1 VEWVETTG
9 RTVAEAL
16 DRALDQLGV
25 DEQEAEVEVVDEPQK
40 GLFGRLRVEARVRA
54 RVRPATPRPKA
65 ERRDRRRRG
74 EGGGRDRERDRRG
87 RGGSGAKGRGRG
99 GPGSSRNGDGRD
111 RDRGRDG
118 RDGGDAA
125 GNEAARVGAGGAEGS
140 AVDGGSGDQA
150 VATRTATGSGAS
162 TAGGG
167 SESGNVRK
175 RRRRRRSGSAN
186 TQGAVVANTNQ
197 ASTDELRPTLD
208 LDEQRAAVEEFLT
221 GLVGAFGRPEA
232 TVSVEAAEDDNTLEA
247 EVNGEEL
254 GLLVGPKGATL
265 QAVHELV
272 RSMVQRRFVG
282 QAHARVRVDVAGY
295 RQRRREALERFT
307 RTVADEVLSTGRAK
321 VLDPMMASD
330 RKVVHDVANEID
342 GVRTMSEGEEPSRRV
357 IIQPA

>member
-1 VEWVETTG
+1 MEWVETTG

-25 DEQEAEVEVVDEPQK
+25 DEQEAEVEIVDEPQK

-54 RVRPATPRPKA
+54 RVRPASPRPKA
-65 ERRDRRRRG
+65 ERRDRRRGRG
-74 EGGGRDRERDRRG
+74 EGGRDRDRRG
-87 RGGSGAKGRGRG
+87 RGRGGGSDGAKGRGRS
-99 GPGSSRNGDGRD
+99 GSGSGNAGSGSRNGDGRSSTTPVE
-111 RDRGRDG
+111 
-118 RDGGDAA
+118 A
-125 GNEAARVGAGGAEGS
+125 GVGAAVAGGGANPASGDQFVATRAETDAPAADS
-140 AVDGGSGDQA
+140 GSGDA
-150 VATRTATGSGAS
+150 
-162 TAGGG
+162 
-167 SESGNVRK
+167 RK
-175 RRRRRRSGSAN
+175 RRRRRRGGAN

-232 TVSVEAAEDDNTLEA
+232 TVSVKAAEDDNTLEA
-247 EVNGEEL
+247 EVSGEEL

-282 QAHARVRVDVAGY
+282 EAHARVRVDVAGY
-295 RQRRREALERFT
+295 RQRRKEALERFT

-330 RKVVHDVANEID
+330 RKVVHDVANEIE
-342 GVRTMSEGEEPSRRV
+342 GVRTVSEGEEPSRRV

>member
-25 DEQEAEVEVVDEPQK
+25 DEPEAEVEVVDEPQK

-54 RVRPATPRPKA
+54 RVRPARPRPKA
-65 ERRDRRRRG
+65 ERRDRRRGRG
-74 EGGGRDRERDRRG
+74 EGGRDRDRDRDRRG
-87 RGGSGAKGRGRG
+87 RGGSGGKGRGRG
-99 GPGSSRNGDGRD
+99 GSGGSGGGAASRNGDGRD
-111 RDRGRDG
+111 
-118 RDGGDAA
+118 GGA
-125 GNEAARVGAGGAEGS
+125 VTGAGAAAERGAPS
-140 AVDGGSGDQA
+140 GGGDQA
-150 VATRTATGSGAS
+150 VATSSAAGTEAPAGDGSG
-162 TAGGG
+162 
-167 SESGNVRK
+167 SGNARK
-175 RRRRRRSGSAN
+175 RRRRRRGGSAN
-186 TQGAVVANTNQ
+186 TQGAVVANTNE

-208 LDEQRAAVEEFLT
+208 LNEQRAAVEEFLT

-232 TVSVEAAEDDNTLEA
+232 TVSVKAAEEEHTLEA
-247 EVNGEEL
+247 EVHGEEL

-295 RQRRREALERFT
+295 RLRRREALERFT
-307 RTVADEVLSTGRAK
+307 RTVADEVLSTSRAK

-342 GVRTMSEGEEPSRRV
+342 GVRTVSEGEEPSRRV

>member
-16 DRALDQLGV
+16 DAALDQLGV
-25 DEQEAEVEVVDEPQK
+25 DEQEAEVQVLEEPQK

-54 RVRPATPRPKA
+54 RVRPARPRPKA

-74 EGGGRDRERDRRG
+74 ERDERGERSDRRG
-87 RGGSGAKGRGRG
+87 RGGSSGSRGGSRGGRGA
-99 GPGSSRNGDGRD
+99 SSRNGDGRD
-111 RDRGRDG
+111 AGAG
-118 RDGGDAA
+118 SGDAGR
-125 GNEAARVGAGGAEGS
+125 GNRPAAVLATGAAEASTSPDDTAAGAGGG
-140 AVDGGSGDQA
+140 
-150 VATRTATGSGAS
+150 
-162 TAGGG
+162 AGGG
-167 SESGNVRK
+167 DVRK
-175 RRRRRRSGSAN
+175 RRRRRRGGSAN
-186 TQGAVVANTNQ
+186 TQGAVVANTNE
-197 ASTDELRPTLD
+197 ASTDELRPELD
-208 LDEQRAAVEEFLT
+208 LDEQRAAVEDFLT
-221 GLVGAFGRPEA
+221 GLVEAFGRPGA
-232 TVSVEAAEDDNTLEA
+232 TVSVQPTDEDDTLEA
-247 EVNGEEL
+247 EVEGEEL

-295 RQRRREALERFT
+295 RQRRKEALERFT
-307 RTVADEVLSTGRAK
+307 RTVADEVVSTGRAK

-342 GVRTMSEGEEPSRRV
+342 GVQTVSEGEEPARRV

>member
-1 VEWVETTG
+1 
-9 RTVAEAL
+9 
-16 DRALDQLGV
+16 
-25 DEQEAEVEVVDEPQK
+25 
-40 GLFGRLRVEARVRA
+40 
-54 RVRPATPRPKA
+54 VRPASPRPKA
-65 ERRDRRRRG
+65 ERRDRRRRS
-74 EGGGRDRERDRRG
+74 EGGRDRDRDRRG
-87 RGGSGAKGRGRG
+87 RGGASGGAKGRGRG
-99 GPGSSRNGDGRD
+99 NGGSGSASRNGDGRS
-111 RDRGRDG
+111 
-118 RDGGDAA
+118 GGAAIDA
-125 GNEAARVGAGGAEGS
+125 GAAKTGAG
-140 AVDGGSGDQA
+140 A
-150 VATRTATGSGAS
+150 VAGSGA
-162 TAGGG
+162 G
-167 SESGNVRK
+167 SAHGDRSEQALATRPVTETETPADSGSGTGNARK
-175 RRRRRRSGSAN
+175 RRRRRRGGSAN

-221 GLVGAFGRPEA
+221 GLVGAFGRPEV
-232 TVSVEAAEDDNTLEA
+232 TVSVKAAEDDNTLEA

-282 QAHARVRVDVAGY
+282 EAHARVRVDVAGY

-330 RKVVHDVANEID
+330 RKVVHDVANEIE
-342 GVRTMSEGEEPSRRV
+342 GVRTVSEGEEPTRRV

>member
-1 VEWVETTG
+1 MEWVETTG

-65 ERRDRRRRG
+65 ERRDRRRGRG
-74 EGGGRDRERDRRG
+74 EGGGGGRDRERRG
-87 RGGSGAKGRGRG
+87 RGGSGGTKGRGRG
-99 GPGSSRNGDGRD
+99 STGSTGAGSRNGDGRSP
-111 RDRGRDG
+111 
-118 RDGGDAA
+118 AA
-125 GNEAARVGAGGAEGS
+125 PVEAGVGAVAGGATT
-140 AVDGGSGDQA
+140 DQA
-150 VATRTATGSGAS
+150 VATRSDTDASAGTGPGSGDA
-162 TAGGG
+162 
-167 SESGNVRK
+167 RK
-175 RRRRRRSGSAN
+175 RRRRRRGGSAN
-186 TQGAVVANTNQ
+186 PQGAVVANTNQ

-232 TVSVEAAEDDNTLEA
+232 SVSVVAAEEDNTLEA

-295 RQRRREALERFT
+295 RQRRKEALERFT

-330 RKVVHDVANEID
+330 RKVVHDVANEIE
-342 GVRTMSEGEEPSRRV
+342 GVRTVSEGEEPSRRV

>member
-9 RTVAEAL
+9 RTVAEAI
-16 DRALDQLGV
+16 DAALDQLGV
-25 DEQEAEVEVVDEPQK
+25 DEQEAEVEIVDEPQK

-54 RVRPATPRPKA
+54 RVRPARPRPKA

-74 EGGGRDRERDRRG
+74 ERDRERGRG
-87 RGGSGAKGRGRG
+87 RGGSGGAKGNRSRSG
-99 GPGSSRNGDGRD
+99 GGSSRNGDGR
-111 RDRGRDG
+111 
-118 RDGGDAA
+118 GG
-125 GNEAARVGAGGAEGS
+125 GGAGE
-140 AVDGGSGDQA
+140 VDPVTVGGDQA
-150 VATRTATGSGAS
+150 VAAWASGEPHIGTAEGTGATGPTGA
-162 TAGGG
+162 TDTGQG
-167 SESGNVRK
+167 SGNRRK
-175 RRRRRRSGSAN
+175 RRRRRRGGSEN
-186 TQGAVVANTNQ
+186 PEGAVVANTNE
-197 ASTDELRPTLD
+197 ATTDELRPTLD
-208 LDEQRAAVEEFLT
+208 LDQQRAAVEEFLT

-282 QAHARVRVDVAGY
+282 EAHARVRVDVAGY
-295 RQRRREALERFT
+295 RQRRKEALERFT

-330 RKVVHDVANEID
+330 RKIVHDVANDIE
-342 GVRTMSEGEEPSRRV
+342 GVRTVSEGEEPSRRV

>member
-54 RVRPATPRPKA
+54 RVRPASPRPKV
-65 ERRDRRRRG
+65 ERRDRRRGRG
-74 EGGGRDRERDRRG
+74 EGGRDRDRDRRG
-87 RGGSGAKGRGRG
+87 RGGSGGAKGRGRG
-99 GPGSSRNGDGRD
+99 SGSAGGGAGSRNGDGR
-111 RDRGRDG
+111 GP
-118 RDGGDAA
+118 
-125 GNEAARVGAGGAEGS
+125 
-140 AVDGGSGDQA
+140 GSGAPVEAGIGASTSGSIVGGGQVNDQA
-150 VATRTATGSGAS
+150 VATRSDSDGPAGTGSG
-162 TAGGG
+162 
-167 SESGNVRK
+167 SGNARK
-175 RRRRRRSGSAN
+175 RRRRRRGGSAN

-221 GLVGAFGRPEA
+221 GLVSAFGRPEA
-232 TVSVEAAEDDNTLEA
+232 TVSVKAAEDENTLEA

-307 RTVADEVLSTGRAK
+307 HTVADEVLSTGRAK

-330 RKVVHDVANEID
+330 RKVVHDVANEIE
-342 GVRTMSEGEEPSRRV
+342 GVRTVSEGEEPSRRV

>member
-25 DEQEAEVEVVDEPQK
+25 DEQEAEVEIVDEPQK

-54 RVRPATPRPKA
+54 RVRPASPRPKA
-65 ERRDRRRRG
+65 ERRDRRRGRA
-74 EGGGRDRERDRRG
+74 EGGRDRDRRG
-87 RGGSGAKGRGRG
+87 RGRGGGSDGAKGRGRS
-99 GPGSSRNGDGRD
+99 GSGSGNGDGRSSTTPVEA
-111 RDRGRDG
+111 GVG
-118 RDGGDAA
+118 AAVAGGGANPAGGDQFVATRAETDAPA
-125 GNEAARVGAGGAEGS
+125 GADS
-140 AVDGGSGDQA
+140 GSGDA
-150 VATRTATGSGAS
+150 
-162 TAGGG
+162 
-167 SESGNVRK
+167 RK
-175 RRRRRRSGSAN
+175 RRRRRRGGAN

-232 TVSVEAAEDDNTLEA
+232 TVSVKAAEDDNTLEA
-247 EVNGEEL
+247 EVSGEEL

-295 RQRRREALERFT
+295 RQRRKEALERFT

-330 RKVVHDVANEID
+330 RKIVHDVANEIE
-342 GVRTMSEGEEPSRRV
+342 GVRTVSEGEEPSRRV

>member
-16 DRALDQLGV
+16 DAALDQLGV
-25 DEQEAEVEVVDEPQK
+25 DEQEAEVEIVDEPQK

-54 RVRPATPRPKA
+54 RVRPASPRPKA

-74 EGGGRDRERDRRG
+74 DRDRERDRGDRRG
-87 RGGSGAKGRGRG
+87 RGGSGGGAKSGGGRGRS
-99 GPGSSRNGDGRD
+99 GSGTGSRNGDGR
-111 RDRGRDG
+111 
-118 RDGGDAA
+118 GGASSDAA
-125 GNEAARVGAGGAEGS
+125 AAGS
-140 AVDGGSGDQA
+140 APARSERTEQA
-150 VATRTATGSGAS
+150 VATRASIDTPPGTGSD
-162 TAGGG
+162 
-167 SESGNVRK
+167 SGNVGK
-175 RRRRRRSGSAN
+175 RRRRRGGSAN
-186 TQGAVVANTNQ
+186 TQGAVVVNTNE

-221 GLVGAFGRPEA
+221 GLVTAFGRPEA
-232 TVSVEAAEDDNTLEA
+232 TVSVQAADEENTLEA
-247 EVNGEEL
+247 EVSGEEL

-295 RQRRREALERFT
+295 RQRRKEALERFT

-330 RKVVHDVANEID
+330 RKVVHDVANEIE
-342 GVRTMSEGEEPSRRV
+342 GVRTVSEGEEPARRV

>member
-16 DRALDQLGV
+16 DAALDQLGV
-25 DEQEAEVEVVDEPQK
+25 DEQEAEVEIVDEPQK

-54 RVRPATPRPKA
+54 RVRPASPRPKA

-74 EGGGRDRERDRRG
+74 DGDRERDRGDRRG
-87 RGGSGAKGRGRG
+87 RGGSGGGAKSGGGRSRS
-99 GPGSSRNGDGRD
+99 GSGTSGAGSRNGDGR
-111 RDRGRDG
+111 
-118 RDGGDAA
+118 GGASSDAA
-125 GNEAARVGAGGAEGS
+125 AAGS
-140 AVDGGSGDQA
+140 APARGERTEHA
-150 VATRTATGSGAS
+150 VATRASIDTPPGTGSD
-162 TAGGG
+162 
-167 SESGNVRK
+167 SGDGRK
-175 RRRRRRSGSAN
+175 RRRRRGGSAN
-186 TQGAVVANTNQ
+186 TQGAVVVNTNE
-197 ASTDELRPTLD
+197 ASTDELRPALD

-221 GLVGAFGRPEA
+221 GLVTAFGRPEA
-232 TVSVEAAEDDNTLEA
+232 TVSVKAADEDNTLEA
-247 EVNGEEL
+247 DVHGEEL

-295 RQRRREALERFT
+295 RARRKEALERFT
-307 RTVADEVLSTGRAK
+307 RTVADEVLSSGRAK

-330 RKVVHDVANEID
+330 RKVVHDVANEIE
-342 GVRTMSEGEEPSRRV
+342 GVRTVSEGEEPARRV